1 MTVQVKRAY
10 EPPSPEDGYRVLI
23 DRLWPRSVAKDSAA
37 IDEWARDLAPSDDL
51 RRWFGHRPERFD
63 EFRRR
68 YLDELRDRK
77 GHIAELRRR
86 ARSGTVTIVYAARDS
101 AHSNAA
107 VLAPVIARGFRTAA
121 PKRR

>member
-1 MTVQVKRAY
+1 MSVQVKRAY

-23 DRLWPRSVAKDSAA
+23 DGLWPRGVAKDSAA

-68 YLDELRDRK
+68 YLDELSNRK
-77 GHIAELRRR
+77 DHIAELRQR
-86 ARSGTVTIVYAARDS
+86 ARGDTVTIVYAARDS

-121 PKRR
+121 PTRR